1 MGLENIEYLLI
12 FSTPPKINN
21 LNDTICVKGTTY
33 KMCSKMAALMRMSL
47 ENMSLGLFA
56 GLSQHGLATFS
67 SVPCVLAVKV
77 RQTPASLAYTMLP
90 LVVG

>member
-1 MGLENIEYLLI
+1 
-12 FSTPPKINN
+12 
-21 LNDTICVKGTTY
+21 
-33 KMCSKMAALMRMSL
+33 MRMSL

-67 SVPCVLAVKV
+67 SVPRGLAVKV
-77 RQTPASLAYTMLP
+77 SLLAYTMLH